1 MLRHLTVN
9 LLMIVVTI
17 VVGVVLYPVLVMGM
31 SYLLAPQGRT
41 GSLLMDGDKVVG
53 SSLIAQEFKD
63 PGYFQPRPSAANYD
77 AGASGGS
84 NLAVSNPKLRDRVA
98 RQIATQVRYAS
109 GPKKGQGVATD
120 VEGWFAKEKNRAA
133 KWAENNP
140 RLAKFWLED
149 DSRKKQ
155 VAAWCEA
162 HTVSP
167 AKPEDL
173 PKEFF
178 KVWSEANPGTWPVA
192 DDKGLSAIKTGQAV
206 VETFFDSWLQARG
219 TNDDLTRVPA
229 DLVTASGSGLDPHIT
244 LKGARFQ
251 LPVVAEVWA
260 KKLNQPEASVSA
272 KLDALL
278 VAESSPPFGFL
289 GEPLVNVLEV
299 NRKIA
304 ATLK

>member
-1 MLRHLTVN
+1 
-9 LLMIVVTI
+9 
-17 VVGVVLYPVLVMGM
+17 MGM

-41 GSLLMDGDKVVG
+41 GSLIMDGDKVIG

-84 NLAVSNPKLRDRVA
+84 NLAASNPKLRDRVA
-98 RQIATQVRYAS
+98 RQIATQVRYAA
-109 GPKKGQGVATD
+109 GPKKGQGVAPD
-120 VEGWFAKEKNRAA
+120 VEAWFAVEKDRAA
-133 KWAENNP
+133 KWAEKNP
-140 RLAKFWLED
+140 TLARVWMDD

-155 VAAWCEA
+155 VTAWCKD
-162 HTVSP
+162 HKVDVDD
-167 AKPEDL
+167 AKA
-173 PKEFF
+173 FF
-178 KVWSEANPGTWPVA
+178 KAWSAANPGTWPTA
-192 DDKGLSAIKTGQAV
+192 DDSGLSPIKTGKDV
-206 VETFFDSWLQARG
+206 VETFFDPWLQDAG
-219 TNDDLTRVPA
+219 SKAELTRVPA
-229 DLVTASGSGLDPHIT
+229 DLVTTSGSGLDPHIT

-251 LPVVAEVWA
+251 LPGVAEVWA
-260 KKLNQPEASVSA
+260 KKLNQPEATVSA